1 MELNQGFKLRDRYII
16 REKLGK
22 GGMGAV
28 YLAEDTALEQLVAV
42 KANLNPSQQSQRQ
55 FETEARLLAK
65 LRHPNLPLV
74 FDHFIIDDT
83 QYLVMDYI
91 PGEDLSQRL
100 KAEGPQQ
107 VYKVLEWADQINA
120 ALTFLHSQNPPVI
133 HRDIKPANLKIQ
145 PDGKIVLVDF
155 GIAKASDG
163 DTTVG
168 ARGYSPGFAPPEQYS
183 DAITGPYSDQYSF
196 AATLYNLLTGNPPPE
211 SVDLMLG
218 QKTLQSTRTFS
229 PKVPLHVDAALQ
241 RAMSIEPDK
250 RYASVSQFIT
260 ALIDPTALGDQTFQA
275 ETATDHG
282 TTNGH
287 TMVTPSAGEIAD
299 STQIADTQAET
310 LDPTMVAHTPAEIP
324 DPTMAAAP
332 STEAADPTIAADTH
346 GEAADPT
353 MVAPAHA
360 DAADP
365 TLRKAES
372 AAIPQKKPNRLPV
385 YLIGVL
391 VVVAAVAGGFLV
403 LGSGNESGSDQV
415 AALPNPTQTV
425 AAGLLGSTPQPSN
438 TPLPTLPP
446 DKETSIP
453 GPSFTPVATQEPT
466 ITQTPLPQP
475 TPIGAGGKIA
485 FVSDRDNSG
494 FDQIFVMDSD
504 GSNLTQLTFD
514 EADKSWPMWSPDGQ
528 SILYVADGGLGQYNT
543 PLNLEIW
550 VMDADGGNQ
559 TNLTQTRGDDED
571 PAWSPDGSKIVF
583 VSRRFG
589 GTRQLVVMN
598 ADGSE
603 QRRVS
608 IEFEEYNPTFSP
620 DGQTLMFSSTFFYT
634 LNVRSWDENNI
645 PPDAQDLYELE
656 PTLYDNRWD
665 EPDRIGKGIEP
676 AWSPNGDWIV
686 YVRTSGNNRRIYLL
700 DANSNGATVRSLD
713 TLGLN
718 YDPAWSPDSLWIVF
732 CSTRDGNQ
740 EIYSMDFGGRFQS
753 NLTNH
758 PGVDKMPSWQPLP

>member
-16 REKLGK
+16 KEKLGK

-28 YLAEDTALEQLVAV
+28 YLAEDTALEQWVAV

-55 FETEARLLAK
+55 FEAEARLLAK
-65 LRHPNLPLV
+65 LRHPHLPLV
-74 FDHFIIDDT
+74 FDHFIIDDI

-100 KAEGPQQ
+100 KEEGPQP

-120 ALTFLHSQNPPVI
+120 ALTYLHSQHPPVI

-155 GIAKASDG
+155 GIAKASEG

-196 AATLYNLLTGNPPPE
+196 AATIYTLLTGSPPPE
-211 SVDLMLG
+211 SVDMMLG
-218 QKTLQSTRTFS
+218 QKTLRPTRTFS
-229 PKVPLHVDAALQ
+229 PKIPLHVDTAIQ

-250 RYASVSQFIT
+250 RYTSISQFLT
-260 ALIDPTALGDQTFQA
+260 ALTDPAALA
-275 ETATDHG
+275 EDTLKPKPAPEIGEAPDP
-282 TTNGH
+282 
-287 TMVTPSAGEIAD
+287 TMVTPA
-299 STQIADTQAET
+299 QAET
-310 LDPTMVAHTPAEIP
+310 PDPTMVTPTDAETPGPTMATPAHAETP
-324 DPTMAAAP
+324 DPTVAAA
-332 STEAADPTIAADTH
+332 STEIQP
-346 GEAADPT
+346 
-353 MVAPAHA
+353 
-360 DAADP
+360 DP
-365 TLRKAES
+365 TLSMTTPETA
-372 AAIPQKKPNRLPV
+372 PKKQPNRLPLYIV
-385 YLIGVL
+385 G
-391 VVVAAVAGGFLV
+391 VVVVIAAIVGGFMV
-403 LGSGNESGSDQV
+403 FGGGTDSGSDEV
-415 AALPNPTQTV
+415 AVLPNPTQT
-425 AAGLLGSTPQPSN
+425 AAGALEINTQVPSN
-438 TPLPTLPP
+438 TPRPNQP
-446 DKETSIP
+446 DASNTP
-453 GPSFTPVATQEPT
+453 VPDATFTPAPTEEPT
-466 ITQTPLPQP
+466 ITSTPLPQP
-475 TPIGAGGKIA
+475 TPLGAGGKIA

-494 FDQIFVMDSD
+494 YEQIFVMNSD
-504 GSNLTQLTFD
+504 GSDVTQLTFD
-514 EADKSWPMWSPDGQ
+514 ETDKSWPMWSPDGR

-571 PAWSPDGSKIVF
+571 PVWSPDGSQVVF
-583 VSRRFG
+583 ISRRYG
-589 GTRQLVVMN
+589 GTRQLMVMN

-603 QRRVS
+603 PRRVS

-620 DGQTLMFSSTFFYT
+620 DGQTLMFSSTFFFT
-634 LNVRSWDENNI
+634 LNVRIWDENDH
-645 PPDAQDLYELE
+645 PPEARDLYDLE
-656 PTLYDNRWD
+656 PALYDNRWN
-665 EPDRIGKGIEP
+665 EPDRIGKAIEP

-718 YDPAWSPDSLWIVF
+718 FDPAWSPDSLWIVF

-740 EIYSMDFGGRFQS
+740 EIYTMDFGGRFQT

-758 PGVDKMPSWQPLP
+758 PGIDKMPSWQSLP

>member
-1 MELNQGFKLRDRYII
+1 MELNQGFRLRDRYII
-16 REKLGK
+16 KEQLGK

-42 KANLNPSQQSQRQ
+42 KANLTPSQQSQRQ

-74 FDHFIIDDT
+74 FDHFIIDDV

-91 PGEDLSQRL
+91 PGEDLSQTL
-100 KAEGPQQ
+100 KEEGPQP

-120 ALTFLHSQNPPVI
+120 ALSYLHSQNPPVI

-155 GIAKASDG
+155 GIAKASEG

-196 AATLYNLLTGNPPPE
+196 AATIYTLLTGSPPPE
-211 SVDLMLG
+211 SVDMMLG
-218 QKTLQSTRTFS
+218 QKTLRSTRSFS
-229 PKVPLHVDAALQ
+229 PKIPLHVDTAIQ
-241 RAMSIEPDK
+241 QAMSIEPDK
-250 RYASVSQFIT
+250 RYTSVNQFIT
-260 ALIDPTALGDQTFQA
+260 ALTDPAALADDILKPGSAPTPADTPDQTKVTPTHAETPDQTIATPTQA
-275 ETATDHG
+275 EAPDQ
-282 TTNGH
+282 
-287 TMVTPSAGEIAD
+287 TMVTPTNA
-299 STQIADTQAET
+299 QAP
-310 LDPTMVAHTPAEIP
+310 DQTMVTPANGETAGQATAAMPTEVQPDLPIKGAEAEI
-324 DPTMAAAP
+324 
-332 STEAADPTIAADTH
+332 
-346 GEAADPT
+346 
-353 MVAPAHA
+353 
-360 DAADP
+360 
-365 TLRKAES
+365 
-372 AAIPQKKPNRLPV
+372 IPQKKPNRLPF
-385 YLIGVL
+385 YIAGIL
-391 VVVAAVAGGFLV
+391 VVAAALVGGFLF
-403 LGSGNESGSDQV
+403 LGGGDNSSSDEV

-425 AAGLLGSTPQPSN
+425 GLVNPASTQKPTNTLQPTQTAVPN
-438 TPLPTLPP
+438 TPVPSATL
-446 DKETSIP
+446 TSAP
-453 GPSFTPVATQEPT
+453 TQEPS
-466 ITQTPLPQP
+466 ITPTPLPQP

-494 FDQIFVMDSD
+494 FDQIFVMEYD
-504 GSNLTQLTFD
+504 GSNVTQLTFD
-514 EADKSWPMWSPDGQ
+514 ETDKSWPMWSPDGQ

-559 TNLTQTRGDDED
+559 TNLTQARGDDED
-571 PAWSPDGSKIVF
+571 PVWSPDGSQIVF

-589 GTRQLVVMN
+589 GTRQLMVMN

-603 QRRVS
+603 QQRVS

-634 LNVRSWDENNI
+634 LNVRSWDESNP
-645 PPDAQDLYELE
+645 PPDAQNLFDLE
-656 PTLYDNRWD
+656 PALYDNRWN
-665 EPDRIGKGIEP
+665 EPDRIGKGLEP
-676 AWSPNGDWIV
+676 AWSPDGDWIV

-700 DANSNGATVRSLD
+700 DANSDGATVRSLD

-718 YDPAWSPDSLWIVF
+718 FDPAWSPDSLWIVF
-732 CSTRDGNQ
+732 CSTRDGNP
-740 EIYSMDFGGRFQS
+740 EIYSMDFGGRFQT
-753 NLTNH
+753 NLTNN
-758 PGVDKMPSWQPLP
+758 PGIDKMPSWQPLP